1 MAVPKGTPTP
11 IVEKINATFVAV
23 FNHSKFVE
31 YLNSQSVV
39 SATAGPAAFIDFL
52 KEDRKAAEDLVRIA
66 NTPKSEYK
74 PQ

>member
-1 MAVPKGTPTP
+1 VPKGTPTP
-11 IVEKINATFVAV
+11 IVDKINATFVAV
-23 FNHSKFVE
+23 FYDPKFIE

-39 SATAGPAAFIDFL
+39 SATTSPAAFLEFL
-52 KEDRKAAEDLVRIA
+52 KADRKATEDLVRIA